1 MWMAKGVD
9 AVYNK
14 TTQWGILVKK
24 SRCVEMMV
32 LRWVFGESQDGWEFN
47 CAHLQFSIFISKV
60 FWNVM
65 FSSLFVNSFIGI
77 SPWIHPISVKFQ
89 NTTWSLRLLRCRWL
103 TLASKLVQR
112 HLNGQKPCISFRWSR
127 NPTSSTWILW
137 CVHVAKVLPGYR
149 RGIWMFDPWG
159 DHVFCRCCF
168 FWCFG
173 RIKVAQH
180 MKNVW
185 SCLNLKHIAIYFG
198 KRSGYDVLWR
208 YETPFQERIYTTSH
222 NKEIVI
228 SWEVWGAH
236 FPLKCHFFPFQE
248 MAGLIRGFLGD
259 SGFMVVDPAR
269 QAQKL
274 LQLQE
279 RLTRSQWRGKKKT
292 GVVWHGL
299 GWYSWNLVP
308 PNHPF

>member
-1 MWMAKGVD
+1 MLFTIKPRSGVS
-9 AVYNK
+9 
-14 TTQWGILVKK
+14 WFKK

-168 FWCFG
+168 F
-173 RIKVAQH
+173 
-180 MKNVW
+180 
-185 SCLNLKHIAIYFG
+185 L
-198 KRSGYDVLWR
+198 VLWKDQSCTA
-208 YETPFQERIYTTSH
+208 YE
-222 NKEIVI
+222 
-228 SWEVWGAH
+228 
-236 FPLKCHFFPFQE
+236 KC
-248 MAGLIRGFLGD
+248 L
-259 SGFMVVDPAR
+259 
-269 QAQKL
+269 KL
-274 LQLQE
+274 LELKTYRDIFWEKIRIWSSMKIWNSLPRENIYYELQQ
-279 RLTRSQWRGKKKT
+279 RDRHS
-292 GVVWHGL
+292 
-299 GWYSWNLVP
+299 
-308 PNHPF
+308 